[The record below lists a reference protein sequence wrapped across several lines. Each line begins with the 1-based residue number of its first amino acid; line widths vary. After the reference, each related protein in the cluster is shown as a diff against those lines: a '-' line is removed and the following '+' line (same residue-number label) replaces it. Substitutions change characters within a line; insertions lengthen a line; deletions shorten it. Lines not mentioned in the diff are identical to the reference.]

1 MMLKGLV
8 AGIVSVSCLIGV
20 LGTVSPVVAASGA
33 SETSNLSATL
43 DGILESGV
51 KDHVYPGAA
60 LIVGRPGKRLY
71 EKAVG
76 HLTYETTSPAVT
88 VHTLWDLAS
97 VTKVVGTSTAAMLAL
112 EEGKLKLTDLVSSH
126 IPGFEA
132 NGKEKATVLNLMT
145 HTSGLPAYAQAAL
158 AEKERRPDETTADA
172 LIRYYATLKAR
183 SEPGT
188 TITYS
193 CLNMQTT
200 ARIVEQVMD
209 KRLEDLLRA
218 RVWEP
223 LGMKDSAYLVSQ
235 DQLKRTAPTLE
246 TNGKLLVGKVHDP
259 LASYHQST
267 IHCPGNAGLFS
278 SADDLARYCEMI
290 ANGGKSPDGKTI
302 LKPETVSLMTSVQTP
317 ADWTSAR
324 GLGWDVE
331 QSLPW
336 ATPMNNTTDT
346 LVVSHSGYTGTFI
359 WVDKKTKTYFVYLTN
374 RVFPDDASKKGPS
387 IAKLRRAVAEAV
399 LKAQP
404 EYAEV
409 FANQKP

>member
-1 MMLKGLV
+1 MRNGLV
-8 AGIVSVSCLIGV
+8 AGLLGACCCLSM
-20 LGTVSPVVAASGA
+20 LCMVSPVAAASEA
-33 SETSNLSATL
+33 SATSDLSTTL
-43 DGILESGV
+43 DAILESGV

-76 HLTYETTSPAVT
+76 HLTYESTSSAVS

-97 VTKVVGTSTAAMLAL
+97 VTKVAGTATGAMLAM
-112 EEGKLKLTDLVSSH
+112 EDGKLRLTDRVASH

-132 NGKEKATVLNLMT
+132 GGKEKATVLNLMT
-145 HTSGLPAYAQAAL
+145 HTTGLPPYVKASA
-158 AEKERRPDETTADA
+158 AEKLRRRNETTADA
-172 LIRYYATLKAR
+172 LIRYYASLTAR

-193 CLNMQTT
+193 CLNMQIT
-200 ARIVEQVMD
+200 ARIVEQVTG

-223 LGMKDSAYLVSQ
+223 LGMKDSTYLLTQ
-235 DQLKRTAPTLE
+235 NQMERTAPTLE
-246 TNGKLLVGKVHDP
+246 TKGKLLVGKVHDP

-267 IHCPGNAGLFS
+267 INCSGNAGLFS

-302 LKPETVSLMTSVQTP
+302 LKPETVALMTSVQTP
-317 ADWTSAR
+317 EAWEGAR
-324 GLGWDVE
+324 ALGWDVD

-336 ATPMNNTTDT
+336 ATPLNNTTET
-346 LVVSHSGYTGTFI
+346 LVVSHSGYTGTLI

-374 RVFPDDASKKGPS
+374 RVFPDDATKKEGPS

-404 EYAEV
+404 AYTAV
-409 FANQKP
+409 FSDQKP

>member
-1 MMLKGLV
+1 MGKALVSGLLNV
-8 AGIVSVSCLIGV
+8 CAFAAV
-20 LGTVSPVVAASGA
+20 LGVSQPMAAAPDA
-33 SETSNLSATL
+33 SETKQLSATL

-60 LIVGRPGKRLY
+60 LIVGRPGQRLY

-88 VHTLWDLAS
+88 LHTLWDLAS
-97 VTKVVGTSTAAMLAL
+97 VSKVAGTATAAMLAI
-112 EEGKLKLTDLVSSH
+112 EDGKLKVTAPVSSH
-126 IPGFEA
+126 IPGFGV

-145 HTSGLPAYAQAAL
+145 HTSGLPPYVPAAS
-158 AEKERRPDETTADA
+158 AEKERRPEQTTSDA
-172 LIRYYATLKAR
+172 LISYYASLKAR

-223 LGMKDSAYLVSQ
+223 LGMKDSAYLLSQ

-246 TNGKLLVGKVHDP
+246 TKGKLLVGKVHDP

-317 ADWTSAR
+317 ADWKSAR
-324 GLGWDVE
+324 GLGWDVDRN
-331 QSLPW
+331 LPW
-336 ATPMNNTTDT
+336 ATPLNNSTDT
-346 LVVSHSGYTGTFI
+346 LVVSHTGYTGTLI

-404 EYAEV
+404 EYTQV

>member
-1 MMLKGLV
+1 MARNGLV
-8 AGIVSVSCLIGV
+8 AGMVGASCLIGM
-20 LGTVSPVVAASGA
+20 LSMSPARAAA
-33 SETSNLSATL
+33 QTTKSNELAPTL
-43 DGILESGV
+43 DAILESGV

-88 VHTLWDLAS
+88 PHTLWDLAS
-97 VTKVVGTSTAAMLAL
+97 VSKVVGTATAAMLAI
-112 EEGKLKLTDLVSSH
+112 EDGKLRLTDPVSSH

-132 NGKEKATVLNLMT
+132 GGKDKATVLNLMT
-145 HTSGLPAYAQAAL
+145 HTSGLPAYVPAAS
-158 AEKERRPDETTADA
+158 AEKIRRPDETSADV
-172 LIRYYATLKAR
+172 LIRYYATLTAR

-200 ARIVEQVMD
+200 ARIVEQVMG

-223 LGMKDSAYLVSQ
+223 LGMKDSAYLLTQSQ
-235 DQLKRTAPTLE
+235 LERTAPTLE
-246 TNGKLLVGKVHDP
+246 TKGKLLVGKVHDP

-267 IHCPGNAGLFS
+267 INCPGNAGLFS

-302 LKPETVSLMTSVQTP
+302 LKPETVALMTSVQTP
-317 ADWTSAR
+317 DSWKSAR
-324 GLGWDVE
+324 ALGWDVD
-331 QSLPW
+331 QNLPW
-336 ATPMNNTTDT
+336 ATPLNNTTDT
-346 LVVSHSGYTGTFI
+346 LVVSHTGYTGTLI

-374 RVFPDDASKKGPS
+374 RVFPDDASKGKGPS